1 MKRRLRLVTSL
12 AEFRKGGNYHK
23 GPDDEDLDEST
34 DDSWFDDHATY
45 GTED

>member
-1 MKRRLRLVTSL
+1 MRRLKLVRSL
-12 AEFRKGGNYHK
+12 AEFRKGGSYQ

-34 DDSWFDDHATY
+34 NDDSWFDDHATY

>member
-1 MKRRLRLVTSL
+1 MRRLRLVTSL
-12 AEFRKGGNYHK
+12 AEFRKGGNYE

-45 GTED
+45 GSED